1 MSRGIQDAT
10 LIGMDIVPQL
20 LVNAIITGS
29 IYALVAVGFSLT
41 YGVLKIL
48 NFAHG
53 HLMMTGAYLFYFFT
67 VESALSV
74 PTAALATCAATL
86 VIALLTLLI
95 FVNPFDRY
103 SPMLPLVTTLAL
115 ATILESCVS
124 MIFGVNV
131 KALDS
136 GSSAESIQFGSV
148 FITPLQVVIA
158 VTALMML
165 VLIAFLMHSTSFG
178 RRVRAMSERLAAAQA
193 LAINSPAMKGLV
205 FTLGTVL
212 SVYAGIMIGYETN
225 LQPTMGHGYTMK
237 ALAAMILGGLGNL
250 WGTILGCYT
259 LGVLENFAVGLDF
272 GAYSLPAGYK
282 DAFAYFII
290 LVVLLIRPEGL
301 LSFRRRVA

>member
-1 MSRGIQDAT
+1 
-10 LIGMDIVPQL
+10 MDIVPQL
-20 LVNAIITGS
+20 LVNAAITGS

-67 VESALSV
+67 VEMALSV
-74 PTAALATCAATL
+74 PMAALATCLASITMAL
-86 VIALLTLLI
+86 IALVI

-115 ATILESCVS
+115 ATILESCIS

-131 KALDS
+131 RSLES
-136 GSSAESIQFGSV
+136 GSSAESYQIGSI
-148 FITPLQVVIA
+148 FITPLQLVIIG
-158 VTALMML
+158 TALMFL
-165 VLIAFLMHSTSFG
+165 VSIAFLMHSTSFG

-193 LAINSPAMKGLV
+193 IAINSPAMKGVV
-205 FTLGTVL
+205 FTLGTIF

-259 LGVLENFAVGLDF
+259 ISVLENFAVGLDF
-272 GAYSLPAGYK
+272 GQYSLPAGYK

-290 LVVLLIRPEGL
+290 LMVLLIRPEGL
-301 LSFRRRVA
+301 LSFRRRMA